1 MWLSQIFIYPIK
13 SARGIA
19 VPETQLDNSGPLQD
33 RRWMIVDE
41 NGVFLSQRKLPAM
54 ALIEPRFEGSDLVVT
69 APGMS
74 RLVIPP
80 WSGDSEWMS
89 VRIWRDNLKLPH
101 PNQGWSD
108 WFSSFLG
115 TRCRLVHLPD
125 EVTRCVEPPFDH
137 PKWRVSLADG
147 YPLLVVTQESLDLL
161 NTKLG
166 SPIGMARFRPN
177 LVIAAATPHAE
188 DGWTGLQIDSVR
200 LAIVKPCAR
209 CSTVLVDPATAQPGL
224 EPLRTLA
231 EYRRMSGS
239 VMFAQNALVVNPG
252 QIRVGTAVEIVDP
265 RIKG

>member
-1 MWLSQIFIYPIK
+1 
-13 SARGIA
+13 
-19 VPETQLDNSGPLQD
+19 
-33 RRWMIVDE
+33 
-41 NGVFLSQRKLPAM
+41 
-54 ALIEPRFEGSDLVVT
+54 
-69 APGMS
+69 
-74 RLVIPP
+74 VIPP

-115 TRCRLVHLPD
+115 TRCRFVHLPD
-125 EVTRCVEPPFDH
+125 EVTRFVEPPFDR

-161 NTKLG
+161 NTQLH
-166 SPIGMARFRPN
+166 SPVGMARFRPN
-177 LVIAAATPHAE
+177 LVVAGATPHAE

-209 CSTVLVDPATAQPGL
+209 CSTVLVDPATGKPGI

-231 EYRRMSGS
+231 EYRRMPRS
-239 VMFAQNALVVNPG
+239 VTFAQNALVVSPG
-252 QIRVGTAVEIVDP
+252 QIRVGTAVELVDP
-265 RIKG
+265 KIER